1 VPVHVAKAL
10 LLQLERIALWA
21 QNTPMDQPRYA
32 DATRATRHMFIRDL
46 VLTAS
51 IGVYPH
57 EHTARQRVRI
67 NIDLAVTDDSAAML
81 SRSAVGKDDV
91 SRVVSYETIVIR
103 VREMV
108 AAGHVQLVE
117 TLAERLCEACL
128 LDARI
133 LIARVRVEKLDVFAD
148 ATSAGVEI
156 ERRNS

>member
-1 VPVHVAKAL
+1 
-10 LLQLERIALWA
+10 
-21 QNTPMDQPRYA
+21 MDQPRYA

-57 EHTARQRVRI
+57 EHAARQRVRI
-67 NIDLAVTDDSAAML
+67 NIDLAVTDDGGAKL
-81 SRSAVGKDDV
+81 SRTAVGQDDL
-91 SRVVSYETIVIR
+91 SRVVDYEAIANR
-103 VREMV
+103 VRAIA

-128 LDARI
+128 ADARI

-148 ATSAGVEI
+148 ATSAGVEV
-156 ERRNS
+156 ERRSC